1 MRLFS
6 GGSLIKKDMCRWPS
20 AGWSQHDCLRHRGLQ
35 GRDHQFMVVK
45 ICCNDQMQPQVCETL
60 GTFTFL
66 TYIDEVFD
74 EYLAR
79 CMTFSPRFPLQTLKI
94 S

>member
-1 MRLFS
+1 
-6 GGSLIKKDMCRWPS
+6 
-20 AGWSQHDCLRHRGLQ
+20 
-35 GRDHQFMVVK
+35 
-45 ICCNDQMQPQVCETL
+45 MQPQVCETL

-79 CMTFSPRFPLQTLKI
+79 CMTFSPKFPLQTLKI